1 MLGRIAGILGRE
13 LIVEHF
19 VPLLPSLALDTMFH
33 VRKAYVMSCRE
44 LCPVLGED
52 DAEEHLVRQSLVN
65 LAAIFESLYLSNC
78 VLT

>member
-65 LAAIFESLYLSNC
+65 FVAIFESP
-78 VLT
+78 